1 MKISS
6 RIFVFLA
13 ISALLALV
21 ACGGSDDA
29 SSETEAPAPTEAPVE
44 SPKAT
49 DTPKATDM
57 PKATEPAAEA
67 TAKPTA
73 TEEEQPKAT
82 EPAAEPTAEPES
94 GIPYDIPVMD
104 GAQDLLVLTETGSVT
119 YMLEEMDIEQVYD
132 FYDNQLT
139 EMGWE
144 PQTSSAIGMMATLVF
159 ETEQARVSV
168 SLQANTIAKT
178 VNVRLFILDK

>member
-13 ISALLALV
+13 IIALLALV

-44 SPKAT
+44 S
-49 DTPKATDM
+49 PKATDM

-132 FYDNQLT
+132 FYENQLT

-168 SLQANTIAKT
+168 SLQANTIAET

>member
-13 ISALLALV
+13 IIALLALV

-44 SPKAT
+44 S
-49 DTPKATDM
+49 PKATDM

>member
-1 MKISS
+1 
-6 RIFVFLA
+6 
-13 ISALLALV
+13 
-21 ACGGSDDA
+21 
-29 SSETEAPAPTEAPVE
+29 
-44 SPKAT
+44 
-49 DTPKATDM
+49 
-57 PKATEPAAEA
+57 
-67 TAKPTA
+67 
-73 TEEEQPKAT
+73 
-82 EPAAEPTAEPES
+82 
-94 GIPYDIPVMD
+94 
-104 GAQDLLVLTETGSVT
+104 
-119 YMLEEMDIEQVYD
+119 MLEEMDIEQVYD

>member
-13 ISALLALV
+13 IIALLALV

-44 SPKAT
+44 S
-49 DTPKATDM
+49 PKATDM

-132 FYDNQLT
+132 FYENQLT

-178 VNVRLFILDK
+178 VNVRLFILDR

>member
-1 MKISS
+1 VKISS

-13 ISALLALV
+13 IIALLALV

-44 SPKAT
+44 S
-49 DTPKATDM
+49 PKATDM

>member
-1 MKISS
+1 VKISS

-13 ISALLALV
+13 IIALLALV

-44 SPKAT
+44 S
-49 DTPKATDM
+49 PKATDM

-132 FYDNQLT
+132 FYENQLT

-159 ETEQARVSV
+159 ETDQARVSV

-178 VNVRLFILDK
+178 VNVRLFILDR

>member
-13 ISALLALV
+13 IIALLALV

-44 SPKAT
+44 S
-49 DTPKATDM
+49 PKATDM

-132 FYDNQLT
+132 FYENQLT

-159 ETEQARVSV
+159 ETDQARVSV

-178 VNVRLFILDK
+178 VNVRLFILDR